1 MSKTSKDLKFLTL
14 EGIRHQLHL
23 DPEPPEETQYITHLG
38 LTAERK
44 VLKYINRTYDE
55 VVDMEGEWPEDLTH
69 AALLLVSQ
77 WYNVRESVERASL
90 SVVPY
95 GNFDFLV
102 KEYVKL

>member
-1 MSKTSKDLKFLTL
+1 MKKTAKDLKFLTL
-14 EGIRHQLHL
+14 EDIRQQLRL
-23 DPEPPEETQYITHLG
+23 DPEPSEETQYITHLG

-44 VLKYINRTYDE
+44 VLKYISRTYDE
-55 VVDMEGEWPEDLTH
+55 VVEMEGEWPEDLTH

-77 WYNVRESVERASL
+77 WYMYREPVERASL

-95 GNFDFLV
+95 GFDLLV